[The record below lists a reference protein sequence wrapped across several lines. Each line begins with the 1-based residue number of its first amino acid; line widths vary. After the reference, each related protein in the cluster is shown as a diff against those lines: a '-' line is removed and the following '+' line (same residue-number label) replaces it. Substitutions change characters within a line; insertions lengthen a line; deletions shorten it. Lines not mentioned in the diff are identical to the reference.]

1 MQRERKKELYL
12 RLSSASLRFLAF
24 FLCALAVDVLRT
36 LRLPEPDPDALAYS
50 TALKRRI
57 GDEIES
63 AGGWIGFDRFMERAL
78 YAPGMGYYSGGAHKF
93 GAAGDFVTAP
103 EISSDFSRTLA
114 AQAAQILALS
124 APKIIEVGAGSGR
137 LAADLLLEL
146 EGRAALP
153 ERYGILELSGEL
165 RERQRVAIGQR
176 APHLLERVDWHDR
189 LPDHFDG
196 LVLANELLDAM
207 PVHLVCWGNEDAGLE
222 PMVIFERGVGWE
234 DNEFVWL
241 DRYAKGRVLER
252 AQALSVEYPQAPG
265 YLSEI
270 GLASSDWTATWGS
283 ILGKGALLLIDYG
296 FPRHEYYHW
305 QRDAGTLMC
314 HYRHHAHGEPF
325 FLPGL
330 QDITA
335 HIDFTA
341 IVESGFAAGL
351 DLLGYTT
358 QATFLLN
365 CGLTE
370 ILARTPVDEYSNY
383 LPQAQAAQKLI
394 SPAEMGD
401 LFKVIALG
409 KGIDEKLIG
418 FAQGDRSATL

>member
-1 MQRERKKELYL
+1 M
-12 RLSSASLRFLAF
+12 
-24 FLCALAVDVLRT
+24 DVLRT
-36 LRLPEPDPDALAYS
+36 LKLPKPDPDALAYS
-50 TALKRRI
+50 AALKRRI

-63 AGGWIGFDRFMERAL
+63 AGGWIGFDRFMELAL
-78 YAPGMGYYSGGAHKF
+78 YAPGMGYYSGGARKF
-93 GAAGDFVTAP
+93 GASGDFVTAP
-103 EISSDFSRTLA
+103 EISSAFSRTLA
-114 AQAAQILALS
+114 AQAVQILALS
-124 APKIIEVGAGSGR
+124 APQMIEVGAGSGR

-146 EGRAALP
+146 ERRVALP
-153 ERYGILELSGEL
+153 ERYGILDLSGEL
-165 RERQRVAIGQR
+165 RERQRATIGQR
-176 APHLLERVDWHDR
+176 AAHLLERVNWLDR
-189 LPDHFDG
+189 LPERFDG
-196 LVLANELLDAM
+196 LVLANEVLDAM
-207 PVHLVCWGNEDAGLE
+207 PVHLVRWGNEFEDLE
-222 PMVIFERGVGWE
+222 NPAIFERGVGWKN
-234 DNEFVWL
+234 DEFVWS
-241 DRYAKGRVLER
+241 DRPAEVRVLER
-252 AQALSVEYPQAPG
+252 AKALGIEHPPAPG

-270 GLASSDWTATWGS
+270 GLASTDWTAAWGS

-325 FLPGL
+325 YLPGL

-335 HIDFTA
+335 HVDFTA

-370 ILARTPVDEYSNY
+370 ILARTPAEDYLNY

-394 SPAEMGD
+394 SPAEMGE